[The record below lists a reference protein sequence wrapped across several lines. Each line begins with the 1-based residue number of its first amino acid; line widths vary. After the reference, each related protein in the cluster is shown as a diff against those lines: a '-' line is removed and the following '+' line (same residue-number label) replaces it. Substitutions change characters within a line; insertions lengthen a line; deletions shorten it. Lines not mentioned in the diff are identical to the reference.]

1 MERKENE
8 IKLAKKKEGADN
20 ITNKT
25 NGENRTPRQTPCN
38 NKNREMKENESLK
51 KKKNVLKD
59 A

>member
-1 MERKENE
+1 MKQ
-8 IKLAKKKEGADN
+8 LAKKKEGADN